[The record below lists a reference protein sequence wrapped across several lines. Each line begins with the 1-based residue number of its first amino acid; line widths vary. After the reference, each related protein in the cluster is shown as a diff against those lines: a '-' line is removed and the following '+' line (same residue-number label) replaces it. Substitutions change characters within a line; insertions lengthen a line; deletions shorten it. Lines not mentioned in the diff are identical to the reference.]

1 MKQKVSYLIFSLIIL
16 TTVSGCVD
24 YNDVTKE
31 VNLRIQILAPS
42 QFVNSSSL
50 EGHTVTLNLNGS
62 EQTAQTNAEGIAVF
76 NHIVPDIY
84 TISTSWELTAAEYA
98 NLTGDSIT
106 TTGCTV
112 SGSINTQLI
121 SEDVTLT
128 LSTHAAVNRDILISK
143 VYYSGSKDKNNKNYI
158 AGRYIELYNQSDNN
172 VDITGLYI
180 GLIETEGNP
189 AYTLN
194 NLHTVFNDS
203 IVLLKQVFQ
212 IPTDRSYIVQPGRT
226 TLIVNSAID
235 HSVNSLLEN
244 NLLQAD
250 FEAKDVTG
258 KTQNNPEIKSL
269 NLIYST
275 YPAISNMNLIQ
286 GGPCGIVIFRTTA
299 DVLSFGT
306 TFSYGKTKGSEFLK
320 LPKRYI
326 TDAVEILKK
335 KNSGVDINSKRLY
348 NDLDA
353 GYTCTEATNGYTG
366 EVVYRKTS
374 RIVNGKRL
382 LLDTNNSSNDFKVST
397 TIRIREYDE

>member
-1 MKQKVSYLIFSLIIL
+1 MKQKITYHIL
-16 TTVSGCVD
+16 ALVILVTMGGCVD

-31 VNLRIQILAPS
+31 VNLRIQVQAPE
-42 QFVNSSSL
+42 QFVNGGSL

-62 EQTAQTNAEGIAVF
+62 EQTAQTNADGIAVF

-98 NLTGDSIT
+98 RLTGDNIT

-112 SGSINTQLI
+112 SGSLNAQLI
-121 SEDVTLT
+121 AEDTTLP
-128 LSTHAAVNRDILISK
+128 LPTHAAVNRDILIGK
-143 VYYSGSKDKNNKNYI
+143 VYYSGSKDKNNKNYM

-172 VDITGLYI
+172 VDIAGLYI

-189 AYTLN
+189 AYTLD

-212 IPTDRSYIVQPGRT
+212 IPTDQAHVVQPGKT
-226 TLIVNSAID
+226 TLVVNSAID
-235 HSVNSLLEN
+235 HSVNGSLEN
-244 NLLQAD
+244 DLLQAD
-250 FEAKDVTG
+250 FEAKDAGG
-258 KTQNNPEIKSL
+258 KTQNNPDVKSL
-269 NLIYST
+269 NLIYSA

-306 TFSYGKTKGSEFLK
+306 TFSYGKTRGSEFLR
-320 LPKRYI
+320 LPKRHI
-326 TDAVEILKK
+326 IDAVEILKK